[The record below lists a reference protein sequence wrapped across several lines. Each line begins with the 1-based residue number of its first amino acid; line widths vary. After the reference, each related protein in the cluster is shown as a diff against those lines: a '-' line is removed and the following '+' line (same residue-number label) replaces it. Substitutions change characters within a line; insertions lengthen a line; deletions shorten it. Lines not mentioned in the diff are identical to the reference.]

1 MTLPGFGVHFAWT
14 HVIPNVMP
22 VMPLVLYEGC
32 PTVFFFFF
40 VFLNYNLFSY
50 SQSYSHILVHS
61 SISSGVRGDLA
72 EAVRVFSP
80 PNCI

>member
-1 MTLPGFGVHFAWT
+1 MDSRYTKCQLCPWCFT
-14 HVIPNVMP
+14 KD
-22 VMPLVLYEGC
+22 VLL
-32 PTVFFFFF
+32 FFFFF

-50 SQSYSHILVHS
+50 SQSHSHILVHS

>member
-14 HVIPNVMP
+14 HVIPNVSYAPGALRRMS
-22 VMPLVLYEGC
+22 YC
-32 PTVFFFFF
+32 FFFFF